1 MGVFAASDIVE
12 VAIRIEENG
21 VNFYKFAEQITKQ
34 QEAKELFAHFFFNF
48 FLVSRTKQKKAACSY
63 LVESGPK
70 DRLYR

>member
-34 QEAKELFAHFFFNF
+34 QEAKELFAH
-48 FLVSRTKQKKAACSY
+48 LAQEAIKHK
-63 LVESGPK
+63 
-70 DRLYR
+70 